1 MSNRFANEASPYL
14 RDHAENPV
22 DWYPWG
28 EEALA
33 KAKAEDKPV
42 FLSIGY
48 SACHWCHVM
57 AHESFSDPKIAE
69 ILNANYVSIK
79 VDREERPDVDEV
91 YIEAVRI
98 LTGSAGWPLSV
109 FLTPELKPFYGGTYF
124 PPEPRQGMAAF
135 NRVLLAALHYFRT
148 QRHEIDEAGNRIAV
162 ELNRLSSLPGHD
174 GEMDDTPVRGFYKQ
188 RLEVFDSEHGGFGV
202 APKFPNPTDLA
213 LLLRLSR
220 LGARGQGSGAGARLP
235 TPNPNPQ
242 SPTPFRYA
250 QARAIVELTLH
261 KMAEGGIY
269 DQLGGGF
276 HRYSTDTIWM
286 VPHFEKMLY
295 DNALLAQ
302 TYTRAF
308 QATGEESYRSVAQE
322 TLAWMER
329 EMLLPEGGF
338 AAALDADTG
347 GREGAY
353 YTWTEAQVEQAVGP
367 ELARLACDFYG
378 VSATG
383 NFDGTNVLH
392 TAVPVEQILSA
403 HHLGIEEL
411 WPKLE
416 VIRAKLL
423 EARGKRPTL
432 RRDDKVLADWNGL
445 ALSAFA
451 RCSRAFDNNHHLD
464 AARSLADF
472 VLTRMVSG
480 NEIAHFLRPGTAS
493 VPGQLS
499 DSAFVIQGLLDLY
512 EACFDAHYIEVA
524 LGLTDR
530 MLDLFF
536 DPEGGFFTTRSTDA
550 DLLSRIKNGYDGA
563 IPSGNSIA
571 VMNLL
576 RLARLC
582 GRNDYERAAAATLR
596 RFYKTMINYPPAFSM
611 MLAGLDLLLHPGTE
625 VVLFLPE
632 SSTESDAMATLLA
645 ATPDDYRTAV
655 VVKASQPDELTRRL
669 IPLTHGRTATDKK
682 PTAFVCR
689 NQTCFPPVHTAEE
702 LAARLA

>member
-1 MSNRFANEASPYL
+1 MSNHLANEASPYL
-14 RDHAENPV
+14 RDHAGNPV

-33 KAKAEDKPV
+33 KAKTEDKPI

-57 AHESFSDPKIAE
+57 ARESFSDPKIAE

-79 VDREERPDVDEV
+79 VDREELPDVDEI

-124 PPEPRQGMAAF
+124 PPEAKPGMAAL

-148 QRHEIDEAGNRIAV
+148 QRHEIDKAGNRIAV

-174 GEMDDTPVRGFYKQ
+174 GEMDETPLRGFYKQ

-213 LLLRLSR
+213 LLLKLSKR
-220 LGARGQGSGAGARLP
+220 PG
-235 TPNPNPQ
+235 
-242 SPTPFRYA
+242 FD

-261 KMAEGGIY
+261 KMAEGGIC

-295 DNALLAQ
+295 DNALLSQ
-302 TYTRAF
+302 TYARAF
-308 QATGEESYRSVAQE
+308 QATGEESYRAVAEE

-353 YTWTEAQVEQAVGP
+353 YTWTEAQVAQAVGP
-367 ELARLACDFYG
+367 ELTKLACDFYG
-378 VSATG
+378 VSAPG
-383 NFDGTNVLH
+383 SFDGTNVLH
-392 TAVPVEQILSA
+392 TAVPVESIISA
-403 HHLGIEEL
+403 HHLGLDEL

-416 VIRAKLL
+416 EVRAKLL
-423 EARGKRPTL
+423 AARNRRPTL
-432 RRDDKVLADWNGL
+432 RRDDKMLADWNGL

-451 RCSRAFDNNHHLD
+451 RCSVTFASSHCLEV
-464 AARSLADF
+464 ARRLADTII
-472 VLTRMVSG
+472 TRTVSG
-480 NEIAHFLRPGTAS
+480 NEILHFVKPEGS
-493 VPGQLS
+493 SIPGQLS
-499 DSAFVIQGLLDLY
+499 DFAFVIQGMLDLY
-512 EACFDAHYIEVA
+512 DACFDARYVEVA

-530 MLDLFF
+530 MLELFF
-536 DPEGGFFTTRSTDA
+536 DKEGGFFTTRSTDA
-550 DLLSRIKNGYDGA
+550 GLLSRIKNGYDGA

-596 RFYKTMINYPPAFSM
+596 RFYKTMVNYPPAFSV

-632 SSTESDAMATLLA
+632 SSTESDAMAALLA
-645 ATPDDYRTAV
+645 SAPDDYRTTV
-655 VVKASQPDELTRRL
+655 VVKARQPDELTARL
-669 IPLTHGRTATDKK
+669 IPLTHGRIATNNK

-689 NQTCFPPVHTAEE
+689 NQTCFPPVHAAEE